1 MATITQQIPNYHGGI
16 SQQADEVKAPGQVN
30 KLKNAIPDVVQGLT
44 KRPGTELLKQD
55 LVSLNRDKWFHYY
68 RDENERYI
76 GRLDLSSGVIQ
87 MWDKDG
93 TEKTVVYDSTD
104 EAAIKKYLTTDE
116 NPPMTI
122 QDTDDGLATNIVGFT
137 DKIAITIDYSRD
149 TFYEDGHGLTTGDP
163 VRFNQNNHAIG
174 NLTDGT
180 IYYVYVHDEYTF
192 GLATTLHNA
201 NIGTLITYVDG
212 DDDNLSCTFD
222 TFTAAEDELQTL
234 TINDYTYLTNRNKT
248 VLMDTAATASLNP
261 VRPPE
266 AYIELKKVAYARQ
279 YAVNL
284 FDDNTTQTVKTATRI
299 SIASSNLN
307 TADSSCPNVGTEIF
321 NVGTGDDYAEDIKQ
335 KFTFKN
341 VSKGNDSALYFFDND
356 TSGRDYSFV
365 YCPPP
370 WTATTYYR
378 TNDLVTGKGDNSQI
392 YKRTGAAITG
402 GSLPAHDETGGDGD
416 GAALNGWT
424 WIPTTTYS
432 ANSNEQS
439 TQIYH
444 GDACIELV
452 ADGVNAPSTDATTID
467 IFEALRGVNTNGSD
481 NNTYLASGVSGAE
494 RRTDYANLPFIIAD
508 ENNISGSPNTVDFNI
523 IWKHVGDYSDQHSRI
538 IFRRT
543 NDNTQTIGGNTT
555 FSEPNSALKT
565 DVGEILISKYGWDS
579 TINVLAA
586 GRSDLYFR
594 LTTTGQAV
602 PNTDAT
608 EYTCRYTT
616 TIDLLHGGSGWEP
629 GDQIRV
635 RMKDGTHVIQ
645 VDKTSIAKEQANLAL
660 VRPTPTSFDTKTTVT
675 AESIIGSIRQAVV
688 DAGNFTES
696 EVTQVGNGL
705 YINRGSAQTLG
716 TITDETSGLQFNIT
730 NHGFI
735 TGRNIRYTFTGTVL
749 PSLTNNTNYW
759 VIKNDNNSFW
769 LATSY
774 ANAIAGTK
782 IDHTGAIPAGSTHTF
797 TPEKFGIST
806 SDTDLLNV
814 FTNEIQDVAD
824 LPSQCK
830 HDYKLKVRNSEE
842 EADDYYLK
850 FIGQEKADGT
860 FLDGKGIWE
869 ECAEPG
875 RHVRLDYS
883 TMPVGLI
890 RTADGNFR
898 VTRFDGGSYTV
909 NSVNYD
915 VPTWADCTVGSWDST
930 TETGTV
936 PEPSFV
942 GYTINKV
949 ISFRN
954 RLGILSDEN
963 VNLSRPGSFFD
974 FWAISAIAY
983 AAGDNID
990 VSCSSTHPAILYDAL
1005 QINAGLLLFSENEQ
1019 FMLTTDSDVL
1029 SPLTAKV
1036 NSFCTYN
1043 FNKNTKPISLG
1054 TTVGFLDNASKYSRF
1069 FEISNLLR
1077 EGQPEVFEQSKIV
1090 SQLLPKDLTLITNS
1104 RENSTI
1110 FFAERGSHTIYGLRY
1125 LKGGDRRLQQ
1135 AWFTWEMT
1143 GTVEYMALMDEEL
1156 YLILRDSTGA
1166 ADAANQTYKDNIE
1179 RITLR
1184 LSDSVASIDKDNDTI
1199 ITNDDIAYPIHLDC
1213 YKKITNI
1220 HANSSNTRINI
1231 NHLNANRVAIDATK
1245 AADSTTITITR
1256 NNHSLK
1262 VGKKIYITGLG
1273 TGDNLIEGEFVI
1285 QTATTNTFT
1294 VETEAGNTKTFSDDA
1309 GFYSPIIGVV
1319 AVPTGET
1326 KTYNGLYAKSKHII
1340 ADEDRIPGNKWRTPN
1355 TDTYDV
1361 YVGYL
1366 FDMEVEFPT
1375 IYPVKTANNN
1385 IIADYTGG
1393 LVVHRVELNLG
1404 QNGIYEVELERGMW
1418 NPTNSTRDKTTYSES
1433 IGPLTSDTPP
1443 VVATDYY
1450 SAAYVMPL
1458 KEEGKQVIPIYEKNK
1473 NLTLTF
1479 KSTSPSPATLYSM
1492 TWEGD
1497 YTNNHYERV

>member
-1 MATITQQIPNYHGGI
+1 
-16 SQQADEVKAPGQVN
+16 
-30 KLKNAIPDVVQGLT
+30 
-44 KRPGTELLKQD
+44 
-55 LVSLNRDKWFHYY
+55 
-68 RDENERYI
+68 
-76 GRLDLSSGVIQ
+76 

-104 EAAIKKYLTTDE
+104 QAAIKKYLTTDGK
-116 NPPMTI
+116 PPITI
-122 QDTDDGLATNIVGFT
+122 QDTTNGLETDISGFVG
-137 DKIAITIDYSRD
+137 KISFTIDFSPN

-163 VRFNQNNHAIG
+163 VRFNQNSHAIG

-180 IYYVYVHDEYTF
+180 IYYVYVHDIYSF
-192 GLATTLHNA
+192 GLATTVSNA
-201 NIGTLITYVDG
+201 KAGNLIAYSSG
-212 DDDNLSCTFD
+212 DANDLSCTFD

-248 VLMDTAATASLNP
+248 VLMDTAATTDNSVGNTAYNP

-284 FDDNTTQTVKTATRI
+284 FDDNTTQDVKTATRVKVT
-299 SIASSNLN
+299 SSSL
-307 TADSSCPNVGTEIF
+307 DDESSCPNVGTEIF
-321 NVGTGDDYAEDIKQ
+321 KVGTDNQDLTNVKQ
-335 KFTFKN
+335 KIK
-341 VSKGNDSALYFFDND
+341 VSLATIGQSSADNFFEDD
-356 TSGRDYSFV
+356 ETRAYALIYV
-365 YCPPP
+365 PPA
-370 WTATTYYR
+370 WAVDTYYQ
-378 TNDLVTGKGDNSQI
+378 TGDLVQGESDNSRI
-392 YKRTGAAITG
+392 YKRTGAAITSSG
-402 GSLPAHDETGGDGD
+402 TVPVHDSGETDGWTALTTATYAANADVASTQLYEGQACIEIADSRRIDSEADLDLTVAAWAAGD
-416 GAALNGWT
+416 GAHFPFEIESTAWDGEYATL
-424 WIPTTTYS
+424 TYS
-432 ANSNEQS
+432 WK
-439 TQIYH
+439 
-444 GDACIELV
+444 
-452 ADGVNAPSTDATTID
+452 
-467 IFEALRGVNTNGSD
+467 
-481 NNTYLASGVSGAE
+481 NN
-494 RRTDYANLPFIIAD
+494 
-508 ENNISGSPNTVDFNI
+508 
-523 IWKHVGDYSDQHSRI
+523 GDYSDHISRI

-543 NDNTQTIGGNTT
+543 NGTTHTIGGN
-555 FSEPNSALKT
+555 
-565 DVGEILISKYGWDS
+565 
-579 TINVLAA
+579 NVLSADDGALTTTNGKLAISRIGWGGHNVLPA
-586 GRSDLYFR
+586 GRSGLYFR

-602 PNTDAT
+602 PNTAAT
-608 EYTCRYTT
+608 SYTCRYTT
-616 TIDLLHGGSGWEP
+616 TIDLLHGGSGWEA
-629 GDQIRV
+629 GDKIQV
-635 RMKDGTHVIQ
+635 RMKGGVHVIQ
-645 VDKTSIAKEQANLAL
+645 VEEISTSKEQANLAL
-660 VRPTPTSFDTKTTVT
+660 VRPSPTSFDTKTTVT
-675 AESIIGSIRQAVV
+675 AESIIGDIR
-688 DAGNFTES
+688 AGLVATNNFTDS

-705 YINRGSAQTLG
+705 YVTINKTVRTLAS
-716 TITDETSGLQFNIT
+716 INSSGDLLFTIT
-730 NHGFI
+730 NHGFG
-735 TGRNIRYTFTGTVL
+735 TGRKVKYNFTGTIL
-749 PSLTNNTNYW
+749 NSSPSLVNDSYYW
-759 VIKNDNNSFW
+759 VIRNDANSFW
-769 LATSY
+769 LTTSFD
-774 ANAIAGTK
+774 NAVAGTNKIDYSAGIAG
-782 IDHTGAIPAGSTHTF
+782 GSAHTF
-797 TPEKFGIST
+797 TPEQKFGIST

-850 FIGQEKADGT
+850 FIGQEKQDGT
-860 FLDGKGIWE
+860 FLDGKGVWG

-954 RLGILSDEN
+954 RLGILSEEN
-963 VNLSRPGSFFD
+963 VNLSRPGLFFD

-983 AAGDNID
+983 SAGDNID

-1043 FNKNTKPISLG
+1043 FNKNTSPISLG

-1069 FEISNLLR
+1069 FEITSLLR

-1090 SQLLPKDLTLITNS
+1090 NRLLPKDLTLITNS

-1110 FFAERGSHTIYGLRY
+1110 FFAERGSHTIYGLKY
-1125 LKGGDRRLQQ
+1125 LTGGDRRLQQ

-1166 ADAANQTYKDNIE
+1166 ADATNPSHLDNIE

-1184 LSDSVASIDKDNDTI
+1184 LSDSVASIDNDNDTI

-1213 YKKITNI
+1213 YKKITTMS
-1220 HANSSNTRINI
+1220 ANSSDTKIDI
-1231 NHLNANRVAIDATK
+1231 SHLNVNRVGISATK
-1245 AADSTTITITR
+1245 ATDSTTITITR

-1262 VGKKIYITGLG
+1262 VGKKIYLGVG

-1294 VETEAGNTKTFSDDA
+1294 VETEAGNTKTLSSA
-1309 GFYSPIIGVV
+1309 GGYYSPIIGVV
-1319 AVPTGET
+1319 AIPTGAT
-1326 KTYNGLYAKSKHII
+1326 KTYNGLYAKSKYILSN
-1340 ADEDRIPGNKWRTPN
+1340 EDHIPGAKWRTP
-1355 TDTYDV
+1355 DVHTYDV
-1361 YVGYL
+1361 YAGYL

-1393 LVVHRVELNLG
+1393 LVVHRAELNLG
-1404 QNGIYEVELERGMW
+1404 QNGIYEVELQRGMKKADG
-1418 NPTNSTRDKTTYSES
+1418 TRDKTTYSES
-1433 IGPLTSDTPP
+1433 IGPLTDATPP

-1450 SAAYVMPL
+1450 AAAYVMPL
-1458 KEEGKQVIPIYEKNK
+1458 KEEGQQVIPIYEKNK